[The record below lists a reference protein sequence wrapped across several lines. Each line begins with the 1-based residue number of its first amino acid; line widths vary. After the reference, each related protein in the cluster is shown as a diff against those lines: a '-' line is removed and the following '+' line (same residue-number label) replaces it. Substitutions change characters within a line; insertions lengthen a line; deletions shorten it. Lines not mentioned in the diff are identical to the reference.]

1 MSFKH
6 TEQLKDIKAEQLRAI
21 EDVLID
27 VRNYLFNIDE
37 INKFLNGA
45 ITYYKEN
52 KDFLI
57 KDDVETYKQ
66 LYEKNEKDKET
77 KKIDKELYE
86 LRKNALKE
94 MKEPSYWN
102 KHYNDYINN
111 ITNIK
116 ETLSKD
122 DSIIKSKEYES
133 LAYYI
138 TNDKKT
144 KEIKDIEKKLAILI
158 ENTIFN
164 FHNLLDAFYLM
175 YIIYQNSDLPFKDI
189 VIKKAFNEISY
200 NINELY
206 ETYYDIKADDEEE
219 IKKEQLTLP
228 LEYNDIAT
236 LTDTGLINKLAIIKL
251 ENNALFKEQIAKLD
265 FNIDENTINNSEKKL
280 EKLNELDR
288 FILDTIVIDFY
299 YKQGLTKFTNR
310 QIAIQYCKEKGIEH
324 ITENVLKEIDKSILK
339 LQNTRISL
347 DYKSIQRL
355 KKAKVKIGKNN
366 PLIWLEETYIDV
378 EGTKTKGYEIIRT
391 PFYFTYAQE
400 VNAPM
405 ITYNRKLLYNEIKG
419 IDKNIN
425 NQNLR
430 HYLIR
435 RLAPTKNLDTNEIYI
450 SINDIYEVQNI
461 YKDEYKTANALKQ
474 ARKQARERAELILK
488 EYKKEYNFTYHKDD
502 LNKRI
507 KGYVIK
513 FRNRNL

>member
-6 TEQLKDIKAEQLRAI
+6 TEQLKDIKAEQLKSI
-21 EDVLID
+21 EEVLID

-45 ITYYKEN
+45 IIYYKEN

-57 KDDVETYKQ
+57 KDDVEIYKQ

-86 LRKNALKE
+86 LRKSALKE

-111 ITNIK
+111 ITSIR
-116 ETLSKD
+116 ETLNKD
-122 DSIIKSKEYES
+122 NSVIKTKEYKS
-133 LAYYI
+133 LVYYI
-138 TNDKKT
+138 TDDKKT
-144 KEIKDIEKKLAILI
+144 KEIKDIESKLATLI

-164 FHNLLDAFYLM
+164 FHNLLDALYLM

-189 VIKKAFNEISY
+189 AIKKAFNEINY

-206 ETYYDIKADDEEE
+206 ETYYGIKAEDEEE